1 MKERKR
7 RRLPN
12 IKTAVEYYYTKVEL
26 TTTDICELFGV
37 SISGA
42 SRLRKDALELMAEQK
57 VHCWLPHAVNT
68 TTAYA
73 AWGIDIED
81 YEKRLAK
88 LRKLGIERSDSENE

>member
-1 MKERKR
+1 MSERKR

-12 IKTAVEYYYTKVEL
+12 IRTAVEFYYTKVEL
-26 TTTDICELFGV
+26 TTSDICELFGV

-42 SRLRKDALELMAEQK
+42 SRLRKDALELMAERK

-68 TTAYA
+68 AAAYD
-73 AWGIDIED
+73 AWGISIDD

-88 LRKLGIERSDSENE
+88 LRKLGIEKEEKA

>member
-1 MKERKR
+1 MLERKR

-12 IKTAVEYYYTKVEL
+12 IRMAVEYYYTKVEL
-26 TTTDICELFGV
+26 TTSDICELFGV

-57 VHCWLPHAVNT
+57 VRCWLPHAVNT
-68 TTAYA
+68 VTAYS

-81 YEKRLAK
+81 YEKRLSK
-88 LRKLGIERSDSENE
+88 LRKLGIEKEEKA